1 MPQLIIGIRQ
11 TCLFAG
17 KPPFAAEIRK
27 GLVNHPTPCFSF
39 KLGQPGRFWL
49 GAIARNWRATA
60 IRYFDDVFDCGQILM
75 TEELDQDL
83 LALKEWLRKAWC
95 TLSDASLVPF
105 ERRELRNYM
114 REAEIA
120 LSAGFKRVEQRER
133 VRREAARA
141 VTVRRLLDFRII
153 RLDA

>member
-1 MPQLIIGIRQ
+1 MLFLQIGA
-11 TCLFAG
+11 AG
-17 KPPFAAEIRK
+17 PFLAGGDRA
-27 GLVNHPTPCFSF
+27 
-39 KLGQPGRFWL
+39 KLAGGRNPIFRRRFRL
-49 GAIARNWRATA
+49 RAN
-60 IRYFDDVFDCGQILM
+60 LM